1 MRRNQHGAKISPSI
15 RLERIEIRL
24 SDYEPPV
31 IEMTGRLMTGN
42 RRADMASTVTIKS
55 GLIGP
60 ATADFIG
67 EIKSAFSDRVAPAT
81 EKREVE

>member
-15 RLERIEIRL
+15 RLEKIEITL

-31 IEMTGRLMTGN
+31 IEMKGRLMTGN
-42 RRADMASTVTIKS
+42 RRVDTASTVSIKS

-60 ATADFIG
+60 ATNDFIS
-67 EIKSAFSDRVAPAT
+67 ELKVAFSDRVAQPADK
-81 EKREVE
+81 ERA